1 MPKLIFHPDV
11 NNEIKAS
18 YEWYQ
23 NQVEGLGDD
32 FLAELESAYEA
43 IEELPNTWPNFST
56 NCRRYLL
63 SRFPFSVIYRPS
75 NSSIYVV
82 SVMHNSKKP
91 GYWKSRTLL

>member
-43 IEELPNTWPNFST
+43 IEELPIIPGQTSVRT
-56 NCRRYLL
+56 VADTCSVGSH
-63 SRFPFSVIYRPS
+63 SR
-75 NSSIYVV
+75 
-82 SVMHNSKKP
+82 
-91 GYWKSRTLL
+91 